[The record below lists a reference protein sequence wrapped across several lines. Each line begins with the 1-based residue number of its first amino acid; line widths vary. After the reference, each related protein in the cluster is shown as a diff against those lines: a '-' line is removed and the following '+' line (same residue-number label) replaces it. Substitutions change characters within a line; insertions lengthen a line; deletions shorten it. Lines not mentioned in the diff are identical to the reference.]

1 MALKEVANANLVL
14 APDPPIS
21 GGSGTVT
28 TPPSTKVKPGGAGAH
43 RGTINF
49 TWAGGTYAGQ
59 PIVSGSGSISPT
71 ATKDKADGQ
80 AVIRKDDSGT
90 INGTYTNPAP
100 PPPTLPFSGTVKVSN
115 AGQTKV
121 TGQ

>member
-1 MALKEVANANLVL
+1 MAGKEIANANLTL

-21 GGSGTVT
+21 GGTGTVST
-28 TPPSTKVKPGGAGAH
+28 SPSTKVKAGGAGVH

-59 PIVSGSGSISPT
+59 PIVSGSGSIT
-71 ATKDKADGQ
+71 ATAVKAKADGQ
-80 AVIRKDDSGT
+80 AVVRKDDSGP
-90 INGTYTNPAP
+90 ISGTYTNPAP

-115 AGQTKV
+115 AGQTKDR
-121 TGQ
+121 GQ